1 MDIKFYE
8 IHTVNGLT
16 FRFKLDKNPITNEYE
31 PHIWHRHQ
39 IEPENVVTAFM
50 NISET
55 IYNSVN
61 KRYQSYSKVDELNIW
76 YNFYSS
82 DKTKIMIITAFKI

>member
-39 IEPENVVTAFM
+39 IEPENVILQLILM
-50 NISET
+50 
-55 IYNSVN
+55 NSVMFMISMRILN
-61 KRYQSYSKVDELNIW
+61 KRKKMLYS
-76 YNFYSS
+76 
-82 DKTKIMIITAFKI
+82 